1 MPESTN
7 VLFEAA
13 LQLPE
18 EERLSL
24 VSRILD
30 TLPAHDVTIYLDD
43 PDLRVELER
52 RFAQP
57 EEAIPWSALKD
68 TELR

>member
-30 TLPAHDVTIYLDD
+30 TLPDHDVTTCVDD
-43 PDLRVELER
+43 PDLLVELER
-52 RFAQP
+52 RFADP
-57 EEAIPWSALKD
+57 EGAISWS
-68 TELR
+68 ELRAEG

>member
-1 MPESTN
+1 MPDSTN

-30 TLPAHDVTIYLDD
+30 TLPVDDLTASIDD
-43 PDLRVELER
+43 PDLLLELER
-52 RFAQP
+52 RFADS
-57 EEAIPWSALKD
+57 EGAISWS
-68 TELR
+68 ELQAEG

>member
-1 MPESTN
+1 MPESAS

-18 EERLSL
+18 EERLAL

-30 TLPAHDVTIYLDD
+30 TMPDRDDTTCVDD
-43 PDLRVELER
+43 PDLLVELER
-52 RFAQP
+52 RFADP
-57 EEAIPWSALKD
+57 EGAIPWS
-68 TELR
+68 ELRAEG

>member
-1 MPESTN
+1 MPDSTN

-18 EERLSL
+18 DERLSL

-30 TLPAHDVTIYLDD
+30 TLPVDDLTASIDD
-43 PDLRVELER
+43 PDLLLELER
-52 RFAQP
+52 RFRDS
-57 EEAIPWSALKD
+57 EGAISWS
-68 TELR
+68 ELQAEG

>member
-1 MPESTN
+1 MPDSAN

-13 LQLPE
+13 RQLPE

-30 TLPAHDVTIYLDD
+30 TLPVDDLTASIDD
-43 PDLRVELER
+43 PDLLLELER
-52 RFAQP
+52 RFADS
-57 EEAIPWSALKD
+57 EGAISWSALQA
-68 TELR
+68 EG

>member
-1 MPESTN
+1 MPASTN

-13 LQLPE
+13 MQLPE

-30 TLPAHDVTIYLDD
+30 TMPDQDVTTCVDD
-43 PDLRVELER
+43 PDLLVELER
-52 RFAQP
+52 RFADP
-57 EEAIPWSALKD
+57 EGAVPWS
-68 TELR
+68 ELRAEG

>member
-1 MPESTN
+1 MPESAH

-18 EERLSL
+18 QERLSL

-30 TLPAHDVTIYLDD
+30 TMPDQDVTTCVDD
-43 PDLRVELER
+43 PDLLVELER
-52 RFAQP
+52 RSADP
-57 EEAIPWSALKD
+57 EGAISWSK
-68 TELR
+68 LRAEG

>member
-1 MPESTN
+1 MPENTN

-13 LQLPE
+13 MRLPE
-18 EERLSL
+18 EDRLSL

-30 TLPAHDVTIYLDD
+30 TMPADDVTTSLDD
-43 PDLRVELER
+43 PDLLDELER

-57 EEAIPWSALKD
+57 EGAIPWS
-68 TELR
+68 ELRAEG

>member
-7 VLFEAA
+7 LLFEAA

-30 TLPAHDVTIYLDD
+30 TMPDHDVTTSLDD
-43 PDLRVELER
+43 PDLLVDLER

-57 EEAIPWSALKD
+57 DGAIPWS
-68 TELR
+68 ELRAEG

>member
-1 MPESTN
+1 MPENTN
-7 VLFEAA
+7 LLFEAA
-13 LQLPE
+13 MQLPE

-30 TLPAHDVTIYLDD
+30 TMPAQDVTTCLDD
-43 PDLRVELER
+43 PDLLNELER

-57 EEAIPWSALKD
+57 DGAIPWSM
-68 TELR
+68 LRAEG

>member
-1 MPESTN
+1 MPESAS

-30 TLPAHDVTIYLDD
+30 TMPDQDDTICVDD
-43 PDLRVELER
+43 PDLLVELER
-52 RFAQP
+52 RFADP
-57 EEAIPWSALKD
+57 EGAIPWS
-68 TELR
+68 ELRAED

>member
-1 MPESTN
+1 MPDSIN

-30 TLPAHDVTIYLDD
+30 TLPVDDLTASIDD
-43 PDLRVELER
+43 PDLLLELER
-52 RFAQP
+52 RFAEP
-57 EEAIPWSALKD
+57 EGAIPWS
-68 TELR
+68 ELRAEV